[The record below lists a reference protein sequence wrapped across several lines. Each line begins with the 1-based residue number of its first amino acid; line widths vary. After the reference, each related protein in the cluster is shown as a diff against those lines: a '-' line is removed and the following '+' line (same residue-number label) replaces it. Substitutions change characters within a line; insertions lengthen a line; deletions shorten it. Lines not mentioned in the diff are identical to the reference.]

1 MAGGEATRREF
12 VLAAAGAAAAL
23 LTGCGGGGGRPA
35 APARFGSGT
44 SYDGPPVTLDF
55 WTGFTGGDGPPM
67 LELLDGFMKEHPN
80 IHVRMVTARWT
91 DFYQKFPAAVSAGKG
106 PDVAINH
113 IDQVATNAA
122 HGAIVPLDDLVSELG
137 LEEAD
142 FAPDVW
148 RAGVYRGHRY
158 SVPLDMHPLGL
169 YSNLQVLEK
178 AGLDPKQPP
187 RTREEYE
194 HALEQ
199 LKGKGIQG
207 GWISP
212 FLFTGGFMFQS
223 LLYQYGGALTD
234 REATR
239 ATWNSDAGVQALT
252 WMKQQVKQGYS
263 PSNVGQDA
271 DAIAFKNGQN
281 AFIWNGAWGIGDYG
295 ATEGLKWSLSPLP
308 RIGDHDAAWSNSHNF
323 VVPWQSKPD
332 ANKLQATKILIDA
345 ITKSPKWALAGQIPA
360 RRSARES
367 PEFKKL
373 KAQSALAEEVPF
385 LRFAPPAPGL
395 SDVRES
401 TLDIA
406 VAQAM
411 NGSATIRDALDSS
424 VKRANELLKLNQ
436 EAYKA

>member
-1 MAGGEATRREF
+1 
-12 VLAAAGAAAAL
+12 
-23 LTGCGGGGGRPA
+23 
-35 APARFGSGT
+35 
-44 SYDGPPVTLDF
+44 
-55 WTGFTGGDGPPM
+55 M
-67 LELLDGFMKEHPN
+67 LELLGGFMKEHPN
-80 IHVRMVTARWT
+80 IKVRMVTARWT
-91 DFYQKFPAAVSAGKG
+91 DFYQKFPAAVASGKG

-113 IDQVATNAA
+113 VDQVATSAA
-122 HGAIVPLDDLVSELG
+122 HGTIVPLDDLVAELG
-137 LEEAD
+137 LEEKD

-169 YSNLQVLEK
+169 YSNLAVLEK
-178 AGLDPKQPP
+178 SGLDPDHPP

-194 HALEQ
+194 NALEE

-223 LLYQYGGALTD
+223 LLYQFGGALTD
-234 REATR
+234 REGRR
-239 ATWNSDAGVQALT
+239 ALWNSDAGVQALS
-252 WMKQQVKQGYS
+252 WMKQQVAKGYS
-263 PSNVGQDA
+263 PPNVGQDA
-271 DAIAFKNGQN
+271 DAVAFKNGLN

-308 RIGDHDAAWSNSHNF
+308 KIGEHEAAWSNSHNF
-323 VVPWQSKPD
+323 VVPRQDKPD
-332 ANKLQATKILIDA
+332 KDKLQATKVLIDA
-345 ITKSPKWALAGQIPA
+345 ITQSPKWALAGQIPA

-367 PEFKKL
+367 PEFRKL

-385 LRFAPPAPGL
+385 LRFAPAAPGL

-401 TLDIA
+401 TLDLA

-411 NGSATIRDALDSS
+411 NGSSSIREALDSS
-424 VKRANELLKLNQ
+424 AKRANELLTRNR
-436 EAYKA
+436 EAYQA